1 MRAAI
6 DRAIPAW
13 FLADPHT
20 VSDLGG
26 DGAADRA
33 MGADALADRDLRA
46 CRRRRP
52 GFRLAD
58 AAERQGAQ
66 RCKTTRG
73 YARAAQERAALDPL
87 IRLSVEGG
95 ELALPRSSFVSLD
108 QHGRSPL
115 ARIPVDPV
123 IGLDLVAFAITSLA
137 FVVLALAIGAGLR
150 HER

>member
-66 RCKTTRG
+66 CRETTRG
-73 YARAAQERAALDPL
+73 EARAAQERTARHPL
-87 IRLSVEGG
+87 IRLGFEGG
-95 ELALPRSSFVSLD
+95 EL
-108 QHGRSPL
+108 PL
-115 ARIPVDPV
+115 
-123 IGLDLVAFAITSLA
+123 
-137 FVVLALAIGAGLR
+137 
-150 HER
+150 